1 MPPPPVGLL
10 GGTVEENLSA
20 WHLLGALFLRFS
32 PRILPLEGGSQPSGG
47 KGSQTDKADYHGGW
61 RGFVFC

>member
-1 MPPPPVGLL
+1 M
-10 GGTVEENLSA
+10 EENLSA